1 MKGPLSF
8 KNLIND
14 NQENKE
20 GIIDNVRNCF
30 HLYSVKYYFLYK
42 GTIFLNYKSVNTI
55 QNCQS
60 YRHNL

>member
-42 GTIFLNYKSVNTI
+42 GTIFLNYKSVMFGNFNHKLI
-55 QNCQS
+55 S
-60 YRHNL
+60 KL